1 MEALVEVASTC
12 GGVPGTDARSELI
25 LRQGA
30 VVVTEAMVVVA
41 VAVTLQPVVI
51 VVLVVQLSAY

>member
-1 MEALVEVASTC
+1 MEALVEVASTS